1 LGFHRDRRY
10 CRVVVSSPRDG
21 LIITH
26 PRTTNNW
33 SSAAPLPGN
42 LLVRRGVIHLKT
54 AKQIRLTIPQNVL
67 TRADKMI
74 N

>member
-1 LGFHRDRRY
+1 LGFHRNRRY
-10 CRVVVSSPRDG
+10 CCFVVSSPRDG

-42 LLVRRGVIHLKT
+42 FLVRRGVIHLKT
-54 AKQIRLTIPQNVL
+54 AKQIGLTIPQNMV
-67 TRADKMI
+67 TSADMVV